1 MKKMSCLLVLF
12 LSYLLNCCGNKE
24 DIEDMFLLAKHGYS
38 QVSKNMTAE
47 MATIIFSEPINNLH
61 LVRVPKAG
69 STSLSV
75 IARRMVGCNPPG
87 PCCKFPGD
95 PPGSCPHRELFTC
108 QLQFKVIGCT
118 GHQIEYRTL
127 LDKKI
132 HSISI
137 LREPRARALSA
148 YFYPGHHHN
157 SECKK
162 GLIPCLEEYMVDS
175 RFRNVATK
183 MFSGEYAYSPVRT
196 CKTANDCK
204 FSLETAMVAVTKH
217 FSFVGIAE
225 MWELSLVVLHR
236 KFPWF
241 APEKS
246 EFSLTE
252 GTADSERIASP
263 LAATLGHDLGR
274 NTSTAVNVRINQ
286 DATYLDFKN
295 MAVQQYGKDLQQQS
309 ALDIALYQAALQRL
323 CQELY
328 VLHLWRLKRV
338 QRYWRSRVSSQY
350 AVEQCR

>member
-1 MKKMSCLLVLF
+1 
-12 LSYLLNCCGNKE
+12 
-24 DIEDMFLLAKHGYS
+24 
-38 QVSKNMTAE
+38 
-47 MATIIFSEPINNLH
+47 
-61 LVRVPKAG
+61 
-69 STSLSV
+69 
-75 IARRMVGCNPPG
+75 
-87 PCCKFPGD
+87 
-95 PPGSCPHRELFTC
+95 
-108 QLQFKVIGCT
+108 
-118 GHQIEYRTL
+118 
-127 LDKKI
+127 
-132 HSISI
+132 
-137 LREPRARALSA
+137 
-148 YFYPGHHHN
+148 
-157 SECKK
+157 
-162 GLIPCLEEYMVDS
+162 
-175 RFRNVATK
+175 